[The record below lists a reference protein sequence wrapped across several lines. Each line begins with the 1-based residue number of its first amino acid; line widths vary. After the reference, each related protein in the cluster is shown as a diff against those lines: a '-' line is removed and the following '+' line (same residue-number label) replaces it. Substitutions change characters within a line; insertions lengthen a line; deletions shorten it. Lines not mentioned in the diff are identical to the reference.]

1 MWPRAALS
9 LVLVGLM
16 GASGRAEQPALFPF
30 VISYDA
36 PQNVTNVSSW
46 VRRPAGADGFVRA
59 EGAHL
64 VTDAGPVRF
73 FGTNLC
79 FEACFP
85 VDSRSIWGKSPNK
98 LTIDPE
104 QLARLD
110 YLIYQLKQH
119 GIYVNLNLHVSRT
132 LGPAEGFPH
141 LEGRPKY
148 DKGLDN
154 FEPRMIEAQQRYA
167 RDLLTHV
174 NPHTGKPYTDEP
186 AVAFVEISNEDAL
199 FTVWGRGQLESL
211 PEPYATTFRRLWN
224 AWLRD
229 KYGTTEKLQRAW
241 HGGSRPLGREMLR
254 NGDFSQ
260 PLERTPGPALL
271 ATPTGSSGL
280 EIAQRSS
287 LHTAILRPQR
297 CPAPNRRQLHDGPP
311 ALAAIGTL
319 GVCVLGHPVAAVSLH
334 LSGAAKRRECP
345 NHLHRPEAG
354 PLRTG
359 PGFAAPGRHRG
370 RPDAPK
376 RPSATSSIF
385 SGTPSATIGGACI
398 GS

>member
-46 VRRPAGADGFVRA
+46 VKRPAGADGFVRA

-85 VDSRSIWGKSPNK
+85 EREDAKRLATRLARFGINCVRMHHMDSRSIWGKSPNK

-241 HGGSRPLGREMLR
+241 QSGPSSRMGPRAPDSCAWWSNARAGSP
-254 NGDFSQ
+254 GD
-260 PLERTPGPALL
+260 
-271 ATPTGSSGL
+271 
-280 EIAQRSS
+280 
-287 LHTAILRPQR
+287 
-297 CPAPNRRQLHDGPP
+297 PNWL
-311 ALAAIGTL
+311 
-319 GVCVLGHPVAAVSLH
+319 
-334 LSGAAKRRECP
+334 KR
-345 NHLHRPEAG
+345 A
-354 PLRTG
+354 
-359 PGFAAPGRHRG
+359 
-370 RPDAPK
+370 
-376 RPSATSSIF
+376 
-385 SGTPSATIGGACI
+385 
-398 GS
+398 